1 MTPITEKSIGLD
13 GNVFPDRRSETRRRV
28 LKGARVVLDKGFGVF
43 EGVVRNMASNGA
55 RIDFGDTSAI
65 PTHFDVV
72 IAGEDVRRR
81 ATVRWREMTVLGV
94 SLD

>member
-13 GNVFPDRRSETRRRV
+13 GRVFPDRRSETRRRV
-28 LKGARVVLDKGFGVF
+28 LKGARVVFNKGFSVY
-43 EGVVRNMASNGA
+43 ECVVRNMAANGA
-55 RIDFGDTSAI
+55 RLDFGDASAV
-65 PTHFDVV
+65 PTRFEIV
-72 IAGEDVRRR
+72 IAGEDVKRT